1 MVKQLKWTCLILL
14 VLPAWTSAALV
25 ARMDKTDI
33 TLGEPVTVTV
43 SSDLAKPSLDDMK
56 LNALQA
62 DFDIYRRS
70 SDTQTQTI
78 GGRQVTRQTMTLVLY
93 PLHVGQVLFPALH
106 FGGASSRPLALRVN
120 ASSADVP
127 QVQFKLTLQPGRL
140 LTRQSARLVLD
151 IYDDGSLQWS
161 PLWLPPPAGVHV
173 RELASSQREEVF
185 NGAPVT
191 VHRRSWA
198 IMPLRAGTSE
208 VKLPMLEALK
218 FGERLRYMPP
228 SLKFDTLPAPA
239 YLPVY
244 VPIGKIEVSSRPPVG
259 MLVLNRPV
267 DWTLVVQGAG
277 LSAEGLAK
285 LLPAFADTEAMHFY
299 PPHIDLIGTAGALVQ
314 TWRVVLPFKPLRAG
328 NVQLPASALPYYDP
342 ACNRLESVVIRPAML
357 TVVNP
362 LWHKLA
368 RSVMIAGALSAMAWL
383 TYIGWQGYRRWL
395 VRRGSL
401 RKLEEAGNCIE
412 LSQALLNF
420 DWGRGRLRV
429 ATLTQWLQAM
439 TLRNGENAA
448 LRQLV
453 LQLQVCCYGVV
464 SQAEGN
470 YLRLHES
477 ARKLMR
483 ASGHNKKRSTR
494 LRFRTHSN

>member
-1 MVKQLKWTCLILL
+1 MKWSCFMLL
-14 VLPAWTSAALV
+14 ALPAWASAALV
-25 ARMDKTDI
+25 AYMDRNEI
-33 TLGEPVTVTV
+33 TLGEPVTATV
-43 SSDLAKPSLDDMK
+43 SSDLAKPSLDDLK

-70 SDTQTQTI
+70 SDTRTQAI
-78 GGRQVTRQTMTLVLY
+78 GGRLITSQTMTLVLY
-93 PLHVGQVLFPALH
+93 PLHDGRVLFPALH
-106 FGGASSRPLALRVN
+106 WGGASSLPLALRVR
-120 ASSADVP
+120 ASGADVP
-127 QVQFKLTLQPGRL
+127 HVQFKLTLQPGRL
-140 LTRQSARLVLD
+140 FVRQSARLVLD

-173 RELASSQREEVF
+173 RELAPSQREEVVK
-185 NGAPVT
+185 GVPLT

-218 FGERLRYMPP
+218 FGERLRYVLP
-228 SLKFDTLPAPA
+228 SLQFDTLPAPA

-244 VPIGKIEVSSRPPVG
+244 VPLGKLEVSSHPPVG
-259 MLVLNRPV
+259 TLVLNRPV
-267 DWTLVVQGAG
+267 NWTLVVQGAG

-285 LLPAFADTEAMHFY
+285 LLPSFADTDAIHFY
-299 PPHIDLIGTAGALVQ
+299 PAQIDPLGEAGTLVQ
-314 TWRVVLPFKPLRAG
+314 TWRVLLPFKPLRAG
-328 NVQLPASALPYYDP
+328 NMQLPALTLPYYDP
-342 ACNRLESVVIRPAML
+342 AHNRLESVVIRSAVLM
-357 TVVNP
+357 VVNP
-362 LWHKLA
+362 LWHEFA
-368 RSVMIAGALSAMAWL
+368 RSVLIAGILIALAWL

-395 VRRGSL
+395 ARHGSL
-401 RKLEEAGNCIE
+401 RKLEAAINCAE

-420 DWGRGRLRV
+420 DWGMGRLRV
-429 ATLTQWLQAM
+429 VTLTQWLQAM

-464 SQAEGN
+464 SETEVN

-483 ASGHNKKRSTR
+483 VPGRNKKRSAW
-494 LRFRTHSN
+494 LRFHMHSN

>member
-1 MVKQLKWTCLILL
+1 MLL
-14 VLPAWTSAALV
+14 VLPAWASAALV
-25 ARMDKTDI
+25 AHMDKAEI

-43 SSDLAKPSLDDMK
+43 SSDLAKPSLDDLK
-56 LNALQA
+56 LDALQT
-62 DFDIYRRS
+62 DFDVYRRS
-70 SDTQTQTI
+70 SDTRTQTI
-78 GGRQVTRQTMTLVLY
+78 GGRQITRQTMTLVLY
-93 PLHVGQVLFPALH
+93 PLHEGRVLFPALH
-106 FGGASSRPLALRVN
+106 WGGASSLPLALQVR
-120 ASSADVP
+120 ASGADVP
-127 QVQFKLTLQPGRL
+127 HVQFKLTLQPGRL

-161 PLWLPPPAGVHV
+161 PLWLPPPAGVNV
-173 RELASSQREEVF
+173 RELVSSQREEVF

-228 SLKFDTLPAPA
+228 SLKFDVLPVPT

-244 VPIGKIEVSSRPPVG
+244 VPIGKLEVSSRPPVG
-259 MLVLNRPV
+259 TLVLNRPV
-267 DWTLVVQGAG
+267 NWTLVVQGAG
-277 LSAEGLAK
+277 LSVEGVAK
-285 LLPAFADTEAMHFY
+285 LLPTFAGTDAMHFY
-299 PPHIDLIGTAGALVQ
+299 PAQIDLIGTAGTLVQ

-328 NVQLPASALPYYDP
+328 NVQLPTLALPYYDP
-342 ACNRLESVVIRPAML
+342 AHNRLESVVIRPAVL

-362 LWHKLA
+362 LWHDLA
-368 RSVMIAGALSAMAWL
+368 RSAMLAGILIAVTWL
-383 TYIGWQGYRRWL
+383 TYIGWQEYRRWL
-395 VRRGSL
+395 VRRASL
-401 RKLEEAGNCIE
+401 RRIEAASHCAE

-420 DWGRGRLRV
+420 DWGMGRLRV

-439 TLRNGENAA
+439 TLRNGEKAE

-453 LQLQVCCYGVV
+453 QQLQVCCYGAV
-464 SQAEGN
+464 SETEVN

-483 ASGHNKKRSTR
+483 TSGHNKKRSAR
-494 LRFRTHSN
+494 LRFRIHSN

>member
-1 MVKQLKWTCLILL
+1 MVKQLKWACFIVL
-14 VLPAWTSAALV
+14 VLPAWASAALV
-25 ARMDKTDI
+25 ARMDKADI

-43 SSDLAKPSLDDMK
+43 SSDLAKPSLDDLK

-70 SDTQTQTI
+70 SDTRTQTS
-78 GGRQVTRQTMTLVLY
+78 GGRPVTNQTLTLVLY
-93 PLHVGQVLFPALH
+93 PLHAGRVLFPALH
-106 FGGASSRPLALRVN
+106 WGGASSFPLALRVR
-120 ASSADVP
+120 ASSVDVP
-127 QVQFKLTLQPGRL
+127 HVQFKLTLLPGRL
-140 LTRQSARLVLD
+140 LTRQSARLGLD

-173 RELASSQREEVF
+173 RELASSQREEVI
-185 NGAPVT
+185 NGVPVT

-228 SLKFDTLPAPA
+228 SLQFDTFPAPA

-244 VPIGKIEVSSRPPVG
+244 VPIGKIEVSSHPLVG
-259 MLVLNRPV
+259 TLILNRPV
-267 DWTLVVQGAG
+267 NWTLVVRGAG
-277 LSAEGLAK
+277 LSVEGLDK
-285 LLPAFADTEAMHFY
+285 LLPAYADTDAMHFY
-299 PPHIDLIGTAGALVQ
+299 PVQIDPIGAAGTLVQ
-314 TWRVVLPFKPLRAG
+314 TWRVVLPFKPIRAG
-328 NVQLPASALPYYDP
+328 NGQLPALVLPYYDP
-342 ACNRLESVVIRPAML
+342 AHNRLESVVIRPAML

-362 LWHKLA
+362 LWHELA
-368 RSVMIAGALSAMAWL
+368 RSVMIAGTLIALAWL
-383 TYIGWQGYRRWL
+383 TYIGWQGYRRRQ

-453 LQLQVCCYGVV
+453 LQLQVCCYGVE
-464 SQAEGN
+464 SEAGAN
-470 YLRLHES
+470 YRRLHES

-483 ASGHNKKRSTR
+483 ASGHNKKRSAR